1 MRDLLRIQLA
11 PIFSGVLCGTY
22 ERITKEKVIFLFSM
36 WGRPKKLKFWLKH
49 IFGFNKL
56 CFIVRI

>member
-11 PIFSGVLCGTY
+11 PTFSGVLCGTY

-36 WGRPKKLKFWLKH
+36 WGRPKNWNFGKN
-49 IFGFNKL
+49 IFLALINL
-56 CFIVRI
+56 VL